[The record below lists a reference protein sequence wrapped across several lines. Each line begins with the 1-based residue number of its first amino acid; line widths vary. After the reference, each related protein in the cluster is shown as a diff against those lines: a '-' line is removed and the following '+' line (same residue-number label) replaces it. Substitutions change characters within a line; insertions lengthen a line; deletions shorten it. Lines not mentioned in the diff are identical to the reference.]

1 MTHRPDIRPLTL
13 FADKPVYVVGLG
25 ASGMAAAHGLRAG
38 GAKVLCWDDN
48 QATRDTATAQG
59 FNIDDPATSSRLE
72 EAAALV
78 LAPGIPLTHP
88 APHPAVLAAQTA
100 GIEILGDIELLF
112 RAQPKARYVGIT
124 GTNGKSTT
132 TALVGHILRQ
142 GGVDVAIGG
151 NLGIPAL
158 TLPNAAVYVLEM
170 SSYQLELTPSAMF
183 DIAVLLNITPD
194 HLDRHGDLNG
204 YIQAKMRILRPRDA
218 DSLAIIGID
227 EPHSG
232 SIADQLMK
240 DGRAISRIAHTT
252 QPVADMID
260 DGQCPAL
267 AGDHGKQNAA
277 AAFAIAQALGLSQES
292 ILEGLRSFPGLAHR
306 QERIATLD
314 GVTFINDSKATN
326 AESAAR
332 ALSAF
337 DGIYWIAGGKGKDG
351 GYGALD
357 AYLTRVRHAFLIGD
371 AAATMADWIGNR
383 VPTTLSG
390 TLETAIGAAFQMA
403 RTEPSAGPVILSPAC
418 ASFDQFKNFEVRG
431 DAFRYLVLA
440 LPANSRTVFSTR
452 EAA

>member
-277 AAFAIAQALGLSQES
+277 AAFAM
-292 ILEGLRSFPGLAHR
+292 R
-306 QERIATLD
+306 
-314 GVTFINDSKATN
+314 
-326 AESAAR
+326 
-332 ALSAF
+332 
-337 DGIYWIAGGKGKDG
+337 
-351 GYGALD
+351 
-357 AYLTRVRHAFLIGD
+357 
-371 AAATMADWIGNR
+371 
-383 VPTTLSG
+383 
-390 TLETAIGAAFQMA
+390 
-403 RTEPSAGPVILSPAC
+403 
-418 ASFDQFKNFEVRG
+418 
-431 DAFRYLVLA
+431 
-440 LPANSRTVFSTR
+440 
-452 EAA
+452 